1 MRFRTTQ
8 NGFITGIR
16 YYKGA
21 GTTGTHTGQL
31 WTNTGTQLAQAT
43 FTNETA
49 SGWQQVLFGSPVA
62 VTAGVTY
69 VASYFSPS
77 GDYCATKPYFTQ
89 AVVNGPIRGLA
100 DGEDGPNGLYRYTAT
115 AAFPNS
121 SFQSSNY
128 WVDVVFNTS
137 SGSDVTPPTVT
148 SVSPLSGATGVS
160 VSTTV
165 IANFSE
171 AVNSATVTGT
181 TFQLR
186 GPGTNLVAAA
196 VTTSGSQIT
205 LTPSA
210 ALAGSTLYTVTIVG
224 GSSGVKDLAGNAL
237 ASNYTS
243 SFTTASVD
251 NTPPTVTTV
260 SPASGATGVSATA
273 NAVAN
278 FSEAI
283 NSSTVTG
290 STFQL
295 RDAANNL
302 VLAAIS
308 TSGNQITLNPSAS
321 LASAATYTATIIG
334 GASGV
339 KDLAGNALASNFT
352 WSFTTAGPLIIHH
365 RQLRRYRLQM
375 ARLV

>member
-1 MRFRTTQ
+1 MRLSTIIPGHLQPAPAEVAVLLHYFCHPAGPAGPPANDEQGIALGMRFRTTQ

-16 YYKGA
+16 YYKGS
-21 GTTGTHTGQL
+21 GTTGTHTGHL

-100 DGEDGPNGLYRYTAT
+100 DGEDGANGLYRYTAT

-128 WVDVVFNTS
+128 WVDVVFSTS

-160 VSTTV
+160 TATTV

-171 AVNSATVTGT
+171 A
-181 TFQLR
+181 
-186 GPGTNLVAAA
+186 
-196 VTTSGSQIT
+196 
-205 LTPSA
+205 
-210 ALAGSTLYTVTIVG
+210 
-224 GSSGVKDLAGNAL
+224 
-237 ASNYTS
+237 
-243 SFTTASVD
+243 
-251 NTPPTVTTV
+251 
-260 SPASGATGVSATA
+260 
-273 NAVAN
+273 
-278 FSEAI
+278 
-283 NSSTVTG
+283 
-290 STFQL
+290 
-295 RDAANNL
+295 
-302 VLAAIS
+302 
-308 TSGNQITLNPSAS
+308 
-321 LASAATYTATIIG
+321 
-334 GASGV
+334 
-339 KDLAGNALASNFT
+339 
-352 WSFTTAGPLIIHH
+352 
-365 RQLRRYRLQM
+365 
-375 ARLV
+375 